1 MPTIQSRKY
10 PENEQFISVE
20 TWKKMGKKGLAS
32 RFRVVDDGDMQ
43 DTVIAAPSSFTDFS
57 KPPEVNNLGD
67 TEMDR
72 EELKKW
78 MDDHNIEYPSRIST
92 PKLYQLY
99 LDNQ

>member
-1 MPTIQSRKY
+1 MK
-10 PENEQFISVE
+10 E
-20 TWKKMGKKGLAS
+20 KGLAS

-57 KPPEVNNLGD
+57 KPPEVK
-67 TEMDR
+67 TEEMGR

-78 MDDHNIEYPSRIST
+78 MDDHNIEYHSRIST

>member
-1 MPTIQSRKY
+1 MPIIQSRKY
-10 PENEQFISVE
+10 PENEQFVSVE
-20 TWKKMGKKGLAS
+20 TWKKMEEKGLAS

-57 KPPEVNNLGD
+57 KPPEVK
-67 TEMDR
+67 TEEMGR

-78 MDDHNIEYPSRIST
+78 MDDHNIEYHSRIST